1 MELFHVATMFLE
13 FWKRQQ
19 FKLSYDWDLV
29 NYDEEA
35 DLVRPEYEAVVTS
48 KRINPVTLQE
58 EPYMEQRHK
67 YSRLALSVSTVLFWV
82 SASLILPSN
91 VGYA

>member
-1 MELFHVATMFLE
+1 MFLE

-35 DLVRPEYEAVVTS
+35 DLVRPEYEAVVTTE
-48 KRINPVTLQE
+48 RINPVTLQK
-58 EPYMEQRHK
+58 EPYLAVRQK
-67 YSRLALSVSTVLFWV
+67 YSRIALSISTVLFWV
-82 SASLILPSN
+82 SVISIVSETVL
-91 VGYA
+91 